1 MPDPFLY
8 CYVFVFMVGCG
19 IVLQIH
25 SDRSVRVVPIFR
37 FFKYWFSL
45 FSFFILF
52 FIYLFVRS
60 ANGVGFCVCLVT
72 KLFSV

>member
-25 SDRSVRVVPIFR
+25 PDRSVRVVPIFR
-37 FFKYWFSL
+37 FFK
-45 FSFFILF
+45 
-52 FIYLFVRS
+52 
-60 ANGVGFCVCLVT
+60 
-72 KLFSV
+72 